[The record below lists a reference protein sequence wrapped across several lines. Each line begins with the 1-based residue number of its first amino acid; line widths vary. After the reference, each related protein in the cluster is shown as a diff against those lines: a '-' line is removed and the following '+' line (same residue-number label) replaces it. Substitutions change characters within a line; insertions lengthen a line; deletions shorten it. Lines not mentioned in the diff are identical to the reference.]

1 MYKGVTLHFRIFIYN
16 NERIKIR
23 DKSVIQISNN
33 ELTSV
38 QTTNVSLPFAQL
50 PPSENVLFSLSV
62 SV

>member
-16 NERIKIR
+16 NEIKIR